1 MAAPTAVRFLEGEL
15 RTYRR
20 QWRAS
25 VITTF
30 VNPILFLAAMGLG
43 VGSLVDRGT
52 GAGAL
57 EGFAYVTYLAPGLL
71 AATTMQIGTG
81 DAAWPVM
88 AGIRWVR
95 SYEAA
100 MATPIDV
107 RSIVTGHLGYV
118 AFRLLFTAVVFALVM
133 VVLASVTVGGALAS
147 VAPGVL
153 TGMAFAAPVIAF
165 TSLLDGPEGLSS
177 LFRFAIVPLYL
188 FSGTFFPVSQLPGWL
203 EPVAYVTPLW
213 HGVEL
218 TRAAALGTATTVP
231 AVVNIAY
238 LVVWVGVGTVL
249 ARWGLARRMV
259 A

>member
-1 MAAPTAVRFLEGEL
+1 MAAPTAIRFLEGEL
-15 RTYRR
+15 RTYRK

-43 VGSLVDRGT
+43 VGSLVDRGS
-52 GAGAL
+52 GAEVL
-57 EGFAYVTYLAPGLL
+57 EGLAYVTYLAPGLL
-71 AATTMQIGTG
+71 AATMMQIGTG

-88 AGIRWVR
+88 AGIKWVR

-100 MATPIDV
+100 MATPV
-107 RSIVTGHLGYV
+107 GVGSILTGHLGYI
-118 AFRLLFTAVVFALVM
+118 ALRLLFATAAYALVM

-147 VAPGVL
+147 VAPAVL

-165 TSLLDGPEGLSS
+165 TSRLDGAEGLSS
-177 LFRFAIVPLYL
+177 LFRFGIVPLYL

-203 EPVAYVTPLW
+203 QPVAYATPLW

-218 TRAAALGTATTVP
+218 TRAAALGIATTIP
-231 AVVNIAY
+231 AVVNVAY
-238 LVVWVGVGTVL
+238 LAMWIGAGTVL
-249 ARWGLARRMV
+249 ARQALGRRLV